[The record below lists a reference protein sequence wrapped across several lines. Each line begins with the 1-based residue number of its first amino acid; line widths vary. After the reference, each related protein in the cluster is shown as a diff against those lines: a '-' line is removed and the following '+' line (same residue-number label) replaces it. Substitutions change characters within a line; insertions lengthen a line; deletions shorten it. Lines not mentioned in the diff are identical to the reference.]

1 MPESLVSLSLMVVG
15 ATMATSLLATR
26 AAVGLGRVLMLL
38 NGDRHDEPHS
48 MRPSCIHNR
57 GRQRAR

>member
-1 MPESLVSLSLMVVG
+1 M
-15 ATMATSLLATR
+15 R
-26 AAVGLGRVLMLL
+26 MLL

-48 MRPSCIHNR
+48 MRFERDADVEMASAGVLQRVDDGFPRDPSCIHNR